1 VVRKIKSSTVS
12 IIGLVLRTLF
22 RDKIKFGK
30 ATISVDSTLVK
41 NHTVGLIAMGR
52 YERDEIEL
60 CRKYIPSNSDIV
72 ELGASIGV
80 LTSVLKNQCK
90 AKKIICVEA
99 NPLLKSLLEKTLSI
113 NEKTNDIKLYN
124 LAISD
129 NNRPVYFTSRNSN
142 ELGKISSKKTELQI
156 SSKTLDELV
165 KENSLGEYSLVCDI
179 EGAESSFILSDSA
192 LKGCQRIII
201 ELHET
206 NWKGIQCSVEHL
218 LESIVNKG
226 FELLEQRQNTFAFK
240 RID

>member
-1 VVRKIKSSTVS
+1 
-12 IIGLVLRTLF
+12 
-22 RDKIKFGK
+22 
-30 ATISVDSTLVK
+30 
-41 NHTVGLIAMGR
+41 
-52 YERDEIEL
+52 
-60 CRKYIPSNSDIV
+60 
-72 ELGASIGV
+72 
-80 LTSVLKNQCK
+80 
-90 AKKIICVEA
+90 VEA